1 MANRKSNWPTAQQPD
16 VEPGEMS
23 KAVALMNSIR
33 DRTRPKTDD
42 ELEQRVGEFFQWC
55 ADSDVRPGVE
65 LLALSLG
72 TTRQTL
78 LTWQKN
84 GGRRADIITQAKQV
98 IAALLENWGQNG
110 KINPAAFCFLMKNN
124 FGYAD
129 SVTIEAVRHEDAVPT
144 LEQIEQR
151 RQERIAQGAPDQLPV
166 GDF

>member
-1 MANRKSNWPTAQQPD
+1 M
-16 VEPGEMS
+16 
-23 KAVALMNSIR
+23 
-33 DRTRPKTDD
+33 
-42 ELEQRVGEFFQWC
+42 
-55 ADSDVRPGVE
+55 
-65 LLALSLG
+65 
-72 TTRQTL
+72 

-129 SVTIEAVRHEDAVPT
+129 SVTIEAVRHEDVAPT

-151 RQERIAQGAPDQLPV
+151 RKERMAQGVPDQLPV